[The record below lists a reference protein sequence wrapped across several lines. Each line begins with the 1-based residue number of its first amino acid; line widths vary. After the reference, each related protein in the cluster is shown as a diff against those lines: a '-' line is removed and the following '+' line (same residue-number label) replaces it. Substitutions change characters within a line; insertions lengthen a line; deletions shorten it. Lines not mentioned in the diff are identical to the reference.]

1 MKRIRLLSLADPRFP
16 FGTELYEQNRVDY
29 RAIIEQA
36 IRVPLDRQ
44 QGASIEE
51 MRKGIR
57 ILDALDR
64 TIFPSEREEI
74 LELEDA
80 DWEHLK
86 LKVEKMP
93 WAMVDRRFVQ
103 FSDDVT
109 QATDE
114 LRPLLA
120 PDPPKHLVVPADGY
134 PSSPGGRLLA

>member
-1 MKRIRLLSLADPRFP
+1 MKRIRLLSLPDPR
-16 FGTELYEQNRVDY
+16 LDVDDRNYESQRVDY

-44 QGASIEE
+44 QGASIDE

-57 ILDALDR
+57 VLDALDM
-64 TIFPSEREEI
+64 TGREGSTSLTHDNGI

-93 WAMVDRRFVQ
+93 WAMVDRRFIQ
-103 FSDDVT
+103 FHDDIT
-109 QATDE
+109 QATETPRSSKALVDH
-114 LRPLLA
+114 LA
-120 PDPPKHLVVPADGY
+120 
-134 PSSPGGRLLA
+134 